1 MKHFKLFMMLA
12 LLVMGVSNVSAE
24 KVWVDTQKTTWYDT
38 ELGLEFSTKYNRT
51 GSSTEAAPNG
61 GVAVRLYLGQTKQVT
76 DTVSYEAS
84 WGGSV
89 YNGANAQ
96 LTTTTNRTTNN
107 VSDDDNDGAGTRAN
121 YKCLGRL
128 DYHGYGA
135 VNVTVTTDP
144 EYTYFYER
152 THTIKYSERT
162 SVVIPATAEDPDGNE
177 HDVTAIQKWGMCYAK
192 TAQNDL
198 DYCSTN
204 NVSAG
209 GEPTHSTPVIV
220 HNNIN
225 SHRNEYLA
233 EVTFAE
239 DCNIASI
246 GDYAFMSCDALSEIQ
261 IPWTVSYL
269 GQGTFECCMNL
280 IDVELQEC
288 PDHNSTEF
296 GTTRIRTIEDFTF
309 WFCRRLENV
318 YLADGI
324 TRIEGKSYGSPF
336 QYMDALSYV
345 RLPNTLLYIGPHFLC
360 SCTGIQKLTI
370 PASVTYIDGACFH
383 GCESLEEVYVLG
395 EPADL
400 QGLDGNSKTFDANK
414 TNCGSHVNNAKFYVA
429 STQLNAYKS
438 HNVWKE
444 LDANNNNYGNE
455 LLPIP
460 EIPTIFTAGKWSTV
474 IFPKRISNTTNYIAT
489 TQAQINDLFGE
500 GAKIARLSEVRLNG
514 GTFHLKFTQISE
526 IPCGV
531 PLMIKPAVSTDE
543 DGNTINEYTYE
554 MYGADDEAD
563 RNFRID
569 MTDDHD
575 LSIKCSNSEDVVTMK
590 GQYMKV
596 DPLKKYDFIFK
607 AEQQADN
614 TYKYTF
620 RKFVNG
626 NAYVNPFRCWW
637 RVTLNGYS
645 MTSPSSQQS
654 KFATFDDFDT
664 TGINSAV
671 AEPKIVIDGV
681 YDLQGRRIDVD
692 EKQLPSGMYIVNG
705 KKVIKK

>member
-246 GDYAFMSCDALSEIQ
+246 RFTRKELLHGKLYLLLSHLFCF
-261 IPWTVSYL
+261 W
-269 GQGTFECCMNL
+269 QGYG
-280 IDVELQEC
+280 ISGRQ
-288 PDHNSTEF
+288 P
-296 GTTRIRTIEDFTF
+296 GKTF
-309 WFCRRLENV
+309 WRYKGPDPLWRRK
-318 YLADGI
+318 
-324 TRIEGKSYGSPF
+324 RGSF
-336 QYMDALSYV
+336 
-345 RLPNTLLYIGPHFLC
+345 GP
-360 SCTGIQKLTI
+360 SG
-370 PASVTYIDGACFH
+370 P
-383 GCESLEEVYVLG
+383 
-395 EPADL
+395 
-400 QGLDGNSKTFDANK
+400 
-414 TNCGSHVNNAKFYVA
+414 
-429 STQLNAYKS
+429 
-438 HNVWKE
+438 
-444 LDANNNNYGNE
+444 
-455 LLPIP
+455 
-460 EIPTIFTAGKWSTV
+460 
-474 IFPKRISNTTNYIAT
+474 
-489 TQAQINDLFGE
+489 GE
-500 GAKIARLSEVRLNG
+500 GFSR
-514 GTFHLKFTQISE
+514 
-526 IPCGV
+526 
-531 PLMIKPAVSTDE
+531 
-543 DGNTINEYTYE
+543 
-554 MYGADDEAD
+554 
-563 RNFRID
+563 
-569 MTDDHD
+569 
-575 LSIKCSNSEDVVTMK
+575 
-590 GQYMKV
+590 
-596 DPLKKYDFIFK
+596 
-607 AEQQADN
+607 
-614 TYKYTF
+614 
-620 RKFVNG
+620 
-626 NAYVNPFRCWW
+626 
-637 RVTLNGYS
+637 
-645 MTSPSSQQS
+645 
-654 KFATFDDFDT
+654 
-664 TGINSAV
+664 
-671 AEPKIVIDGV
+671 
-681 YDLQGRRIDVD
+681 
-692 EKQLPSGMYIVNG
+692 
-705 KKVIKK
+705 